1 MRREKLS
8 KIKSR
13 KYQVWLIWTALVA
26 ISIVITKTVSVEIVG
41 WYGIVSI
48 IYIGGNVAQKYL
60 YKKEA

>member
-1 MRREKLS
+1 MN

-13 KYQVWLIWTALVA
+13 KFQVWLIWTALVA
-26 ISIVITKTVSVEIVG
+26 ISIIMTKTVSVEIVG

-60 YKKEA
+60 YKKEV